1 MGKRFSSTNM
11 GSSLLKQR
19 VLKSRALQS
28 APTSVAL
35 LGIGVLLAFL
45 GSCAGVDKPEPGPR
59 LPSEDLRFLVPP
71 SSGYPLALRPGEADR
86 FDAAFDNLIRE
97 GQRDKALSLSQQVL
111 SRDPDFYPATVLA
124 AQVAFVDRNFHQAKA
139 LLTPQVAE
147 LAQYTSWQLLL
158 GRSAEKLSDLV
169 SAYEAYEY
177 VAEASPA
184 ARSRTRELGPRV
196 AQVLAQRIES
206 DLQKGSSEEAMTELA
221 RMEMWLPEETLT
233 LESAAAVAQ
242 ATSNPEAELKAVSKL
257 SARDPGDRSLA
268 ERQAV
273 LELEVGDAGA
283 GLRIFQ
289 ELASEHP
296 QDAELQDQLARARF
310 LWRLQLLPI
319 EARGLV
325 SQAALSRGD
334 FSAMLYWLFPEVR
347 YGQSKQVRIAND
359 VLDHPY
365 REEIVRVVN
374 LGIMDIDDRLHQF
387 SPNDAV
393 TRAAA
398 LTSMVRLLIRK
409 QPPLACVGGLQR
421 NASLDFDTVC
431 GVVASCGLI
440 AASSDCRRAA
450 AVSGTEA
457 VELSRLTLNLL
468 GVPQ

>member
-1 MGKRFSSTNM
+1 M
-11 GSSLLKQR
+11 GSSLLNQP
-19 VLKSRALQS
+19 VLKNRPLQS
-28 APTSVAL
+28 ATTSIAL
-35 LGIGVLLAFL
+35 LGIGVLLAFI
-45 GSCAGVDKPEPGPR
+45 GSCAGVDKPEPSPR

-71 SSGYPLALRPGEADR
+71 SSGYPLALRPGEGER
-86 FDAAFDNLIRE
+86 VDAAFDSLIRE
-97 GQRDKALSLSQQVL
+97 GQRERALSLSQQAL
-111 SRDPDFYPATVLA
+111 SRNADFYPATVLT
-124 AQVAFVDRNFHQAKA
+124 AQVAFLDGDFNQAKD

-169 SAYEAYEY
+169 AAYEAYEN
-177 VAEASPA
+177 VAEESPA
-184 ARSRTRELGPRV
+184 ARSKTRELGPRV

-206 DLQKGSSEEAMTELA
+206 DLQNRGSEEAMLELA

-242 ATSNPEAELKAVSKL
+242 ATSNPEAELKAVAKL
-257 SARDPGDRSLA
+257 SARDPGERSLA

-289 ELASEHP
+289 ALASEHP
-296 QDAELQDQLARARF
+296 LDAELQDQLARARF

-319 EARGLV
+319 EARDLV
-325 SQAALSRGD
+325 NRAELSRGD

-365 REEIVRVVN
+365 REEIVRVVI
-374 LGIMDIDDRLHQF
+374 LGIMDIDERLHQF
-387 SPNDAV
+387 SPHNAV

-409 QPPLACVGGLQR
+409 QPPLACVGELQR
-421 NASLDFDTVC
+421 NASLDLDTVC
-431 GVVASCGLI
+431 RVVASCGLI
-440 AASSDCRRAA
+440 AASSDCRPAA
-450 AVSGTEA
+450 TVSGTEA
-457 VELSRLTLNLL
+457 VELSRLSLNLL